1 MCDFGAW
8 EELSNIRRS
17 VSSYLDVD
25 TRKYQYRLLNPT
37 LLEFIAGN
45 IMEDTICDRDFNN
58 LPQQRLNLIDGP
70 ISSY

>member
-45 IMEDTICDRDFNN
+45 IMEDAICDRDFKN
-58 LPQQRLNLIDGP
+58 LPQQRLQLIDGP
-70 ISSY
+70 I